1 MWRYT
6 GSWCITMV
14 TVELDL
20 LGLNDGDW
28 LLDAGCGEGR
38 HIWEACKQN
47 HSNVI
52 AFDIDMESLKK
63 AKYMLS
69 SLSQKGEVNGNCHL
83 LQADINR
90 LPFKDGAFN
99 KIICSEVLE
108 HMPRD
113 GEVVRELVRV
123 LRGDGAIGV
132 SVPHHLAESVCWRLS
147 RDYYGF
153 PGGHIRIYKTE
164 QVIDL
169 LRSQGLSVYAV
180 CRNHALHS
188 FYWILRC
195 LFGLKKEKALIPSLY
210 YKLLV
215 LDINNER
222 HIHRWLESLL
232 NLIIPKSVVI
242 YAGKK
247 ERTSPR

>member
-1 MWRYT
+1 
-6 GSWCITMV
+6 MV
-14 TVELDL
+14 TVELDR
-20 LGLNDGDW
+20 LGLSDGDW

-38 HIWEACKQN
+38 HIWAACKRN
-47 HSNVI
+47 HSNII

-63 AKYMLS
+63 AKYVLD
-69 SLSQKGEVNGNCHL
+69 SLNKKGEVNGNCHL
-83 LQADINR
+83 LQADINN
-90 LPFKDGAFN
+90 LPFKDGAFTR
-99 KIICSEVLE
+99 IICSEVLE

-123 LRGDGAIGV
+123 LGDDGAIGV
-132 SVPHHLAESVCWRLS
+132 SVPHHLAESICWKLS

-153 PGGHIRIYKTE
+153 PGGHIRIYRTE

-169 LRSQGLSVYAV
+169 LRASGLSVYAV

-195 LFGLKKEKALIPSLY
+195 LFGLKREKALIPALY

-222 HIHRWLESLL
+222 WLHRWLEGLF

-242 YAGKK
+242 YAGRK
-247 ERTSPR
+247 ERISSG

>member
-1 MWRYT
+1 
-6 GSWCITMV
+6 MV

-20 LGLNDGDW
+20 LGLNEGDW

-38 HIWEACKQN
+38 HAWAACKQN

-99 KIICSEVLE
+99 RIICSEVLE
-108 HMPRD
+108 HMPHD

-123 LRGDGAIGV
+123 LDGDGAIGV
-132 SVPHHLAESVCWRLS
+132 SVPHHLAESICWRLS

-169 LRSQGLSVYAV
+169 LCSQGLNVYAV

-195 LFGLKKEKALIPSLY
+195 LFGLKKEKALIPALY

-215 LDINNER
+215 LDINKE
-222 HIHRWLESLL
+222 HRFNRWIEGWL
-232 NLIIPKSVVI
+232 NLVIPKSVVI
-242 YAGKK
+242 YAARK
-247 ERTSPR
+247 ERTSSR